1 MAVFR
6 AYKVVAPKLCFLV
19 YNPINYSYITLA
31 IERGHHLVETAL
43 VLQLFTALNSLA
55 PRDGGKTAFFHRQK
69 WLSTGKIPAIG
80 WLI

>member
-6 AYKVVAPKLCFLV
+6 AYKVVAPKLCLLV

-43 VLQLFTALNSLA
+43 VLQLFTALNKKA

-69 WLSTGKIPAIG
+69 
-80 WLI
+80 